1 MRRIMKIR
9 ETLISPRGKRISR
22 IKEIACPLH
31 EYIAKIDTKGWR
43 IVEIIRV
50 GGEEV
55 GDKRKNP
62 GDYGAVSGG

>member
-1 MRRIMKIR
+1 MLIQ
-9 ETLISPRGKRISR
+9 ETLISPRGKRVSR

-31 EYIAKIDTKGWR
+31 EYIAKIDMRGWR
-43 IVEIIRV
+43 IVEIRKV
-50 GGEEV
+50 GGEKI

>member
-31 EYIAKIDTKGWR
+31 EYIAEIDIKGWR